1 MNSRPTQLLD
11 MIGQTIEILGRTFTV
26 DWIDAPKSEDNGK
39 IMVQSDETEIY
50 HIGDRFEAVADVMSE
65 ISSELRKEAKRMT
78 IQLSETAEKL
88 LKRIVES
95 RLGSGSGSGLHLM
108 CDCMI
113 EHLIH
118 EEARRLG
125 VTDQD
130 LEAKE

>member
-1 MNSRPTQLLD
+1 MT
-11 MIGQTIEILGRTFTV
+11 
-26 DWIDAPKSEDNGK
+26 
-39 IMVQSDETEIY
+39 
-50 HIGDRFEAVADVMSE
+50 
-65 ISSELRKEAKRMT
+65 MT
-78 IQLSETAEKL
+78 IKLSKTAEDL

-125 VTDQD
+125 VTNQD
-130 LEAKE
+130 LEGKE